1 MSSLSIVPSNALVAA
16 FPQARRRQI
25 SIRAAE
31 VKALN
36 VTRQTTVV
44 PATVFEMS
52 VPALLSKGLHNTL
65 PAGFLQARASVEFA
79 AINTRR
85 LVVAGKY
92 DRAAIMIA
100 AAAAARKHQARYGS
114 TWAEAMS
121 MGLRAAWTVAK
132 LAHRA
137 ASN

>member
-1 MSSLSIVPSNALVAA
+1 MSSFSIVPSNALVAA
-16 FPQARRRQI
+16 FPQTRRRQI

-31 VKALN
+31 AKARVAALN
-36 VTRQTTVV
+36 PVVV
-44 PATVFEMS
+44 PASVFEMS
-52 VPALLSKGLHNTL
+52 ITALLSKGLHNTL
-65 PAGFLQARASVEFA
+65 PAGFLLARASLEFS
-79 AINTRR
+79 AINNRR
-85 LVVAGKY
+85 LVVAGKF

-121 MGLRAAWTVAK
+121 VSLRAAWTVAK

-137 ASN
+137 A